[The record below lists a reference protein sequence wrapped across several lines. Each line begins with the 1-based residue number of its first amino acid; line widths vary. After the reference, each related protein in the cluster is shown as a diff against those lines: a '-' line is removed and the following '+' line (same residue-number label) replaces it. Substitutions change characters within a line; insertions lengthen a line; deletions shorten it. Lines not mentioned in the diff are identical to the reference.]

1 MRLLL
6 PSRDVVRAELI
17 EHAHEALSYVI
28 ALSWTHV
35 ILPLLGGPSLVSIG
49 ELMRHKYQGPYLVFV
64 WLYTALVT
72 SLCWWWFHLADE
84 RAAAP
89 SAASLFDRVVAAI
102 WGYSSGSM
110 AWVATYMWMCA
121 LLGTL
126 PTENP
131 IEAVCSAVLLTVV
144 AATAVIYG
152 QRGRGPLAKALQR
165 PRGQRL
171 KMVVFFTTWMTATA
185 WVGVLT
191 VCLDAIFGL
200 SPFSAAWLVAAG
212 VLVARWVW
220 LLRCNHQG
228 GAAAAAEVYPAS
240 LDAGL
245 TVGLVASAD
254 PTRDDLATA
263 SLGLVALA
271 GAWAATIA
279 LQAASSATWA
289 VWAWRGGTVAATAN
303 VVYAALMSCA
313 CVGTV
318 ATARTSAA
326 HRANVLA
333 AETAALAVACGWAWY
348 NALAGSFLP
357 ALSASSAL
365 VRSYG
370 AVCTTVAGVLAM
382 MALRPH
388 SAPAPTSESAGGYRP
403 PA

>member
-200 SPFSAAWLVAAG
+200 SPFSAA
-212 VLVARWVW
+212 
-220 LLRCNHQG
+220 
-228 GAAAAAEVYPAS
+228 
-240 LDAGL
+240 
-245 TVGLVASAD
+245 
-254 PTRDDLATA
+254 
-263 SLGLVALA
+263 
-271 GAWAATIA
+271 
-279 LQAASSATWA
+279 
-289 VWAWRGGTVAATAN
+289 
-303 VVYAALMSCA
+303 
-313 CVGTV
+313 
-318 ATARTSAA
+318 
-326 HRANVLA
+326 
-333 AETAALAVACGWAWY
+333 
-348 NALAGSFLP
+348 
-357 ALSASSAL
+357 
-365 VRSYG
+365 
-370 AVCTTVAGVLAM
+370 
-382 MALRPH
+382 
-388 SAPAPTSESAGGYRP
+388 
-403 PA
+403 